1 MHYFQKLINEYDKE
15 NLFQV
20 LMDTYEQVV
29 AVQNAPCNVAALTGK
44 SYSHVLI
51 SGLGGSAIAGDLLKN
66 LLGSQLKVPVTVNR
80 GYQLPESVHNNTL
93 VILSS
98 YSGETEETLSVM
110 QACKKRGIPFA
121 AISSGGTL
129 AASVTAT
136 DGLLTVPKGFQPRF
150 AVGLSLFAQIRI
162 LAETGVVGDQSGLFL
177 KAKQLLEQKS
187 AVYASDQGKP
197 FKIAEDLIGVIPI
210 IYSAVDTTEAIGYRL
225 KCQFNENSKLL
236 AFHAVI
242 PEMNHNEIVGWET
255 FSPQLLHAKVLMLGD
270 RDDHPQTAKRFAIC
284 SDIMKKAGAEV
295 ITITSDEEDY
305 ESRFL
310 DLLYLTDW
318 ISYYLCLFRA
328 RSPIEIDNIHF
339 LKKALVQ

>member
-1 MHYFQKLINEYDKE
+1 
-15 NLFQV
+15 
-20 LMDTYEQVV
+20 
-29 AVQNAPCNVAALTGK
+29 
-44 SYSHVLI
+44 
-51 SGLGGSAIAGDLLKN
+51 LGGSSIAKKKKKN
-66 LLGSQLKVPVTVNR
+66 FLGRQLTIPVTVNR
-80 GYQLPESVHNNTL
+80 GYHLPQSVQPGTL

-110 QACKKRGIPFA
+110 QACKERGIPFA

-129 AASVTAT
+129 SASVTDK
-136 DGLLTVPKGFQPRF
+136 DGLLTVPKGYQPRF

-162 LAETGVVGDQSGLFL
+162 LAETGVVPDQSGLFR
-177 KAKQLLEQKS
+177 KAKQLLEEKS
-187 AVYASDQGKP
+187 AIYGTDQGKP
-197 FKIAEDLIGVIPI
+197 FRIAEDLIGAVPV

-255 FSPQLLHAKVLMLGD
+255 FSPQLIQAKVLLLSD
-270 RDDHPQTAKRFAIC
+270 KDDHPQTTKRFTIC
-284 SDIMKKAGAEV
+284 SEIMKKAGAEV
-295 ITITSDEEDY
+295 IPISSDEADY

-310 DLLYLTDW
+310 DVLYLTDW
-318 ISYYLCLFRA
+318 ISYYLCLFRG

>member
-1 MHYFQKLINEYDKE
+1 MQYLQKLIAEHDKE
-15 NLFQV
+15 NLFLV
-20 LMDTYEQVV
+20 LKNTYEQII
-29 AVQNAPCNVAALTGK
+29 AVQDAPCRVDALKGK
-44 SYSHVLI
+44 KYSNVLI

-66 LLGSQLKVPVTVNR
+66 LLGGQLKVPVTVNR
-80 GYQLPESVHNNTL
+80 GYNLPEFVQKDTL

-110 QACKKRGIPFA
+110 QFCKKREIPFA

-129 AASVTAT
+129 SASVGAT

-162 LAETGVVGDQSGLFL
+162 LAETGVVGDQSALFQ
-177 KAKQLLEQKS
+177 KATQLLQQRSEIYSREQS
-187 AVYASDQGKP
+187 RP
-197 FKIAEDLIGVIPI
+197 FKIAEDLIGFFPV

-225 KCQFNENSKLL
+225 KCQLNENSKLL
-236 AFHAVI
+236 ASYAVI

-255 FSPQLLHAKVLMLGD
+255 FSPRLVHAKVLTLSD
-270 RDDHPQTAKRFAIC
+270 KDDHPQTAKRFMIC
-284 SDIMKKAGAEV
+284 SDLMRKAGVEV
-295 ITITSDEEDY
+295 INITSDESDF
-305 ESRFL
+305 ESRFI

-318 ISYYLCLFRA
+318 LSYYLCLFRGK
-328 RSPIEIDNIHF
+328 SPIEIDNIHF